1 MKNSTKK
8 SILLFYQSYKE
19 NAPYDFDS
27 NQIKHLFEKFKI
39 KKYDKNIPKKLKN
52 NYLENSQEYS
62 NLFSL
67 FFYYII
73 LNIILKNLINQFF
86 TKISKKQ
93 KKLMIKYSQNLS

>member
-52 NYLENSQEYS
+52 NYLENSQEYRKMDLKHNLTSDS
-62 NLFSL
+62 NESL
-67 FFYYII
+67 
-73 LNIILKNLINQFF
+73 LNIRWMELD
-86 TKISKKQ
+86 
-93 KKLMIKYSQNLS
+93 